1 MPSSYYVGP
10 HFEAFIQK
18 LIESGRYANASE
30 VVRSGLRL
38 LEEHH
43 EERERQ
49 RAEFWA
55 KIDEGL
61 ADIDAGRV
69 VPAEEVF
76 AKIERMI
83 EERRTGRDAA
93 E

>member
-1 MPSSYYVGP
+1 MPSSYSVGP

-69 VPAEEVF
+69 VPAEEAF
-76 AKIERMI
+76 ARVRQAMKG
-83 EERRTGRDAA
+83 RRQGRKAA

>member
-1 MPSSYYVGP
+1 MPSSYSVGP

-38 LEEHH
+38 LEEYH

-49 RAEFWA
+49 QAEFWA

-61 ADIDAGRV
+61 ADIDAGRT
-69 VPAEEVF
+69 VPMEEAF
-76 AKIERMI
+76 AHVRQAMKG
-83 EERRTGRDAA
+83 RRQGRKAA